1 MSFIKVKDP
10 RKREELIR
18 DFIETR
24 KRIKDNFIARKVG
37 ESEYQTGLTKLFKP
51 VTETQKATT
60 EKFTQELLPIKEGI
74 EELPTKLF
82 RKVFPSIELKASD
95 IMNLGPFAVNALLQA
110 FTKKNIDLSFGL
122 YAQNGKFKIGSKEVN
137 IEDNDIKI
145 DDIIF
150 EGTPGFW
157 ELVTSKDPNPE
168 NYTEE
173 DLDKYQQLVILTNTA
188 FRGNDP
194 NSNKPKSSGSP
205 KWKKII
211 KPIWEQIKKQKEEE
225 YKEFEDEDED
235 DPQPST
241 SGTGLKILP
250 SDPNALI
257 DRFDLLFSSKKAGH
271 TGVRNEIVSILD
283 ELKRQGVLKT
293 NEYKKLNS
301 LIKKMIVPKQG
312 FKRQYAFGGT
322 GIFDTI
328 GNIIKGVVTSQAGK
342 DLAKFALDTSK
353 NIAKTT
359 ATNVG
364 NRLVKKVLTPKSK
377 SIITKHTRAL
387 NPDEAVKINE
397 LVKMLNQ
404 GMGIKKL

>member
-24 KRIKDNFIARKVG
+24 KRIKDNFVARKVG
-37 ESEYQTGLTKLFKP
+37 EIEYQTGLTKLFKP
-51 VTETQKATT
+51 ITETQKATAKEIT
-60 EKFTQELLPIKEGI
+60 EAQKATAEKFTSELLPIKEGI

-82 RKVFPSIELKASD
+82 RKIFPSIELKASD
-95 IMNLGPFAVNALLQA
+95 IMNLGPLAVNALLQA
-110 FTKKNIDLSFGL
+110 FTKNNIDLTFGL
-122 YAQNGKFKIGSKEVN
+122 YAKDGKFKIGSKKVN

-157 ELVTSKDPNPE
+157 ELITSKNPKPE

-173 DLDKYQQLVILTNTA
+173 DLNKYRQLLLLTNTIYQ
-188 FRGNDP
+188 GNNPDT
-194 NSNKPKSSGSP
+194 NKPKSNRSP
-205 KWKKII
+205 KWKNII

-225 YKEFEDEDED
+225 EYKEFEEDD

-250 SDPNALI
+250 SDPKALI

-301 LIKKMIVPKQG
+301 LIKK
-312 FKRQYAFGGT
+312 
-322 GIFDTI
+322 
-328 GNIIKGVVTSQAGK
+328 
-342 DLAKFALDTSK
+342 
-353 NIAKTT
+353 
-359 ATNVG
+359 
-364 NRLVKKVLTPKSK
+364 
-377 SIITKHTRAL
+377 
-387 NPDEAVKINE
+387 
-397 LVKMLNQ
+397 
-404 GMGIKKL
+404 

>member
-24 KRIKDNFIARKVG
+24 KRIKDNFVARKVG
-37 ESEYQTGLTKLFKP
+37 EAEYQTGLTKLFKP
-51 VTETQKATT
+51 VTETQKATAKEIT
-60 EKFTQELLPIKEGI
+60 EAQKATAEKITSELLPIKESI

-82 RKVFPSIELKASD
+82 KKVFPSIELKASD
-95 IMNLGPFAVNALLQA
+95 IMNLGPLAVNTLLQA
-110 FTKKNIDLSFGL
+110 FTKKNIDLSYGL
-122 YAQNGKFKIGSKEVN
+122 YAKDGKFKIGNEFVN

-173 DLDKYQQLVILTNTA
+173 DLDKYQRLVILTNTA
-188 FRGNDP
+188 YQNNNP
-194 NSNKPKSSGSP
+194 NSNKPKASKSP
-205 KWKKII
+205 KWKNII
-211 KPIWEQIKKQKEEE
+211 KPIWEQIKKQKEDE
-225 YKEFEDEDED
+225 YQEFEDEDEE
-235 DPQPST
+235 PQPST

-283 ELKRQGVLKT
+283 ELKRQGIIKT

-301 LIKKMIVPKQG
+301 IIKK
-312 FKRQYAFGGT
+312 
-322 GIFDTI
+322 
-328 GNIIKGVVTSQAGK
+328 
-342 DLAKFALDTSK
+342 
-353 NIAKTT
+353 
-359 ATNVG
+359 
-364 NRLVKKVLTPKSK
+364 
-377 SIITKHTRAL
+377 
-387 NPDEAVKINE
+387 
-397 LVKMLNQ
+397 
-404 GMGIKKL
+404 

>member
-24 KRIKDNFIARKVG
+24 KRIKDNFIAKKVG
-37 ESEYQTGLTKLFKP
+37 EAEYQTGLTKLFKP
-51 VTETQKATT
+51 VTETQKATAKEIT
-60 EKFTQELLPIKEGI
+60 EAQKATAEKFTQELLPIKEGI

-95 IMNLGPFAVNALLQA
+95 IMNLGPLAVNALLQA

-122 YAQNGKFKIGSKEVN
+122 YAQEGKFKIGNKEVN
-137 IEDNDIKI
+137 IEDNNIKV

-157 ELVTSKDPNPE
+157 ELITSKNPE
-168 NYTEE
+168 NYTKE
-173 DLDKYQQLVILTNTA
+173 DLEKYRQLIVLTNTIY
-188 FRGNDP
+188 RGNNPD
-194 NSNKPKSSGSP
+194 NNNPKSSKSS
-205 KWKKII
+205 KWKNII

-225 YKEFEDEDED
+225 EEEYEEYEEPATIPFT
-235 DPQPST
+235 PT

-257 DRFDLLFSSKKAGH
+257 DRFDLLFSSQKAGH

-301 LIKKMIVPKQG
+301 LIKK
-312 FKRQYAFGGT
+312 
-322 GIFDTI
+322 
-328 GNIIKGVVTSQAGK
+328 
-342 DLAKFALDTSK
+342 
-353 NIAKTT
+353 
-359 ATNVG
+359 
-364 NRLVKKVLTPKSK
+364 
-377 SIITKHTRAL
+377 
-387 NPDEAVKINE
+387 
-397 LVKMLNQ
+397 
-404 GMGIKKL
+404 